1 MFRNMKLN
9 TKIISLV
16 VGFAL
21 VLLFIASVGW
31 IGMQGLIDRF
41 RKVDDTE
48 IMYKNLLE
56 ARRHEKNFII
66 RQEKQWLD
74 LVKKSTGEIKTQANN
89 IKERFNDS
97 RNKHQIDETITAI
110 AGYEKSI
117 DRLAEW
123 VTKKKA
129 SGGQDQDK
137 EIEAI
142 DQELLQTGRGVG
154 KQLNEIISDQKT
166 KMQSQITW
174 TNRTLVWVPLVS
186 VSFGLLMGLLIARSI
201 ARPIHRVIGD
211 LSEGADQVADASSQ
225 VAASSQYLAQ
235 GSTEQAANLEETSA
249 SLTQMASASRKSADN
264 AYQANVLVGES
275 HQVVERSNQAMGDLI
290 RSMKE
295 IVLACEET
303 GKINKTIDEIAFQT
317 NLLALNAA
325 VEAARAGEAGAG
337 FAVVADEVRSLAMRA
352 AEASQN
358 TTTLIETTIS
368 KAKDGSNLVSKTAE
382 SFSLVAQS
390 STKIKDLVAEIAAAS
405 HEQSQGVDQI
415 NQAVAE
421 MDKVVQKNAAAA
433 EEGASA
439 SEELTAQS
447 QQMKT
452 IVNELVAIV
461 GDRGKNIS
469 KPQETRALSNIRSLA
484 PTNQSQR
491 KMLSS
496 PPAQEISTPHLL
508 GPEGES
514 KEF

>member
-1 MFRNMKLN
+1 MFKMKLN
-9 TKIISLV
+9 AKIISLV

-31 IGMQGLIDRF
+31 IGMQGLVDRF

-48 IMYKNLLE
+48 IIYKDLLQ

-74 LVKKSTGEIKTQANN
+74 LVEKSIGDIKTQARN
-89 IKERFNDS
+89 IKQRFKDP
-97 RNKHQIDETITAI
+97 RNKQQIDETMVAI
-110 AGYEKSI
+110 SAYEKGI
-117 DRLAEW
+117 ARLGEW
-123 VTKKKA
+123 VNAKKA
-129 SGGQDQDK
+129 SGQQDRDK

-142 DQELLQTGRGVG
+142 DMELLKTGRGVG
-154 KQLNEIISDQKT
+154 KHLNEIISDQKK
-166 KMQSQITW
+166 KMKSQITW
-174 TNRTLVWVPLVS
+174 TNRTLVGVPLIS
-186 VSFGLLMGLLIARSI
+186 VSLGLLMGFLIARSI
-201 ARPIHRVIGD
+201 TRPIHRVIGD
-211 LSEGADQVADASSQ
+211 LSEGAQQVAEASSQ
-225 VAASSQYLAQ
+225 VASSSQYLAQ

-249 SLTQMASASRKSADN
+249 SLTQMASSSHKSADN
-264 AYQANVLVGES
+264 AHQANVLVSES
-275 HQVVERSNQAMGDLI
+275 HQVVERSNQAMSDLI
-290 RSMKE
+290 QAMRE
-295 IVLACEET
+295 IVHACEET

-358 TTTLIETTIS
+358 TTDLIERTIA
-368 KAKDGSNLVSKTAE
+368 KAKEGSDLVSKTAE
-382 SFSLVAQS
+382 SFLLVAQS

-421 MDKVVQKNAAAA
+421 MDKVVQQIAAAA

-447 QQMKT
+447 QQMNDM
-452 IVNELVAIV
+452 VNELVSIV
-461 GDRGKNIS
+461 GGRGKGFS
-469 KPQETRALSNIRSLA
+469 KPQETMVPADMGSLA
-484 PTNQSQR
+484 STNQSQR
-491 KMLSS
+491 RILGP
-496 PPAQEISTPHLL
+496 PPAQEISAPHLP